1 MSREIQALENSLC
14 KELEKEKSHELPL
27 TLCAEKV
34 KMSSW
39 ILLSKSK
46 GFTKIFRTYRRRA
59 DGQIIN
65 ILKI

>member
-1 MSREIQALENSLC
+1 MSREIQALEKVLC
-14 KELEKEKSHELPL
+14 KELEKKKSHELPL

-46 GFTKIFRTYRRRA
+46 SFTKIFRTYRRRA

-65 ILKI
+65 VLKI